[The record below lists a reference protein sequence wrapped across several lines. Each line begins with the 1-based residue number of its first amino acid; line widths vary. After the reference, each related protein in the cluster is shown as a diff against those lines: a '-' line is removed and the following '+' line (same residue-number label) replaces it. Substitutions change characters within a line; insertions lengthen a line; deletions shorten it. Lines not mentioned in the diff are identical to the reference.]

1 MVVSEWLEAS
11 QTRIHSWARN
21 RPLIGEWW
29 NGRHRGLGNLSTWV
43 GNSHVNR
50 VKFGGTPFGTIPSEA
65 LAEERV
71 ETRRR
76 APKHIM
82 HGEGIVQTT
91 TQ

>member
-1 MVVSEWLEAS
+1 M
-11 QTRIHSWARN
+11 
-21 RPLIGEWW
+21 
-29 NGRHRGLGNLSTWV
+29 
-43 GNSHVNR
+43 NR
-50 VKFGGTPFGTIPSEA
+50 VKFGGTPYRTIPSEA
-65 LAEERV
+65 SIEERV

>member
-1 MVVSEWLEAS
+1 M
-11 QTRIHSWARN
+11 
-21 RPLIGEWW
+21 
-29 NGRHRGLGNLSTWV
+29 
-43 GNSHVNR
+43 NR
-50 VKFGGTPFGTIPSEA
+50 VKFGGTPHRTIPSEA
-65 LAEERV
+65 LIEERV